1 MPCLSHSLPS
11 VIKCLFGTWCDVK
24 QGYTEETDRLL
35 LTGDKTLLTRVGI
48 SMKTSAFL
56 GEIYFLC
63 DLFRIEFMCSNTGF
77 IFVFALSS
85 QVFALGY
92 FLAKCSCMAWSPADS
107 LLTSCVTA
115 DFFSYLEK
123 CFYLGIQPW
132 WSQDRLFLWTALQ
145 CVCVCVSMLCFYKLL
160 STVDPLAF
168 FSPILLCSLIPLT
181 ITTKALSENCLINT
195 SLTGC

>member
-56 GEIYFLC
+56 REIYFLC

-107 LLTSCVTA
+107 LLTSCVSLSSNWRLSSQGLCYSVPVPPCSPGLLA
-115 DFFSYLEK
+115 
-123 CFYLGIQPW
+123 PW
-132 WSQDRLFLWTALQ
+132 Q
-145 CVCVCVSMLCFYKLL
+145 
-160 STVDPLAF
+160 
-168 FSPILLCSLIPLT
+168 
-181 ITTKALSENCLINT
+181 
-195 SLTGC
+195 GH

>member
-1 MPCLSHSLPS
+1 MPCLSHLLPS
-11 VIKCLFGTWCDVK
+11 VIKCLFGTWRDVK

-56 GEIYFLC
+56 REIYFLC

-115 DFFSYLEK
+115 DFF
-123 CFYLGIQPW
+123 F
-132 WSQDRLFLWTALQ
+132 LFREVFLSGDTTLMKPGSPVSVDCITV
-145 CVCVCVSMLCFYKLL
+145 CVCVCPCF
-160 STVDPLAF
+160 AF
-168 FSPILLCSLIPLT
+168 
-181 ITTKALSENCLINT
+181 INYF
-195 SLTGC
+195 LP